1 LQKRPAA
8 DTKSEHKSQI
18 CLNCG
23 KSSPKGQKAG
33 SFTAFMFKEL
43 RCHCEKPKY
52 ERANQRRQ
60 QAKTFK
66 EQPSTAPNSSAVNP
80 FVPGTIV
87 GGTFKIKAT
96 IGEGGMGTVYLVQHL
111 SMLKDYALK
120 VLSPELVSEAFWRR
134 FQAEAKTLA
143 ALKHP
148 NLVSVYDL
156 GIHEKH
162 TFFYSMDYLQGTSL
176 EEILAKQGSLDL
188 LRTVEIFLSVLDGL
202 AYAHRN
208 GVIHRDIKPANI
220 FICSQSADGVAV
232 KILDFGIAKLIN
244 SDQQMQKLTAVGE
257 IFGSPYYMSPEQC
270 AGLETDARS
279 DIYAVGCSMF
289 ETLTG
294 SVPFDGTTSL
304 Q

>member
-1 LQKRPAA
+1 
-8 DTKSEHKSQI
+8 
-18 CLNCG
+18 
-23 KSSPKGQKAG
+23 
-33 SFTAFMFKEL
+33 M
-43 RCHCEKPKY
+43 
-52 ERANQRRQ
+52 
-60 QAKTFK
+60 
-66 EQPSTAPNSSAVNP
+66 
-80 FVPGTIV
+80 
-87 GGTFKIKAT
+87 
-96 IGEGGMGTVYLVQHL
+96 
-111 SMLKDYALK
+111 
-120 VLSPELVSEAFWRR
+120 
-134 FQAEAKTLA
+134 
-143 ALKHP
+143 
-148 NLVSVYDL
+148 
-156 GIHEKH
+156 
-162 TFFYSMDYLQGTSL
+162 
-176 EEILAKQGSLDL
+176 
-188 LRTVEIFLSVLDGL
+188 LDGL

-244 SDQQMQKLTAVGE
+244 SDQQIQKLTAVGE